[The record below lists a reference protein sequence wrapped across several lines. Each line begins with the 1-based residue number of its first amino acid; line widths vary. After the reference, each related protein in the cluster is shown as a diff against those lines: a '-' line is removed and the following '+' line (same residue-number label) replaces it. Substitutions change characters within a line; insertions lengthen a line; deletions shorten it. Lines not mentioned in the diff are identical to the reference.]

1 MMGLLETAM
10 FNKILVALDG
20 SDHATKALQT
30 AVELA
35 IRCDATLVLCHAVQ
49 TPQLRADYDKVVA
62 KKAQKIYRQIGKE
75 RADDILGAAEKV
87 ARKAGLSEVERLVQ
101 DGDPVKALLKAID
114 KASADLL
121 VIGTRGMTG
130 LREIAMGGVAHKV
143 TVAAPCP
150 VLVVK

>member
-1 MMGLLETAM
+1 M

-20 SDHATKALQT
+20 SEHATHALRT
-30 AVELA
+30 AVGLA
-35 IRCDATLVLCHAVQ
+35 TRCDATLVLFHAVQ

-62 KKAQKIYRQIGKE
+62 KKAQKVYRQIGRE
-75 RADDILGAAEKV
+75 RADDILEAAEKE
-87 ARKAGLSEVERLVQ
+87 ARKAGLSEVERLVLE
-101 DGDPVKALLKAID
+101 GDPVKATVKAIG

-150 VLVVK
+150 VLVIK